1 MIVVMKADATTA
13 QIEHMA
19 QHISSLGLTPQ
30 VIHGTHQTVIAA
42 LGDERPGLTEVLE
55 PGEGVEKVLPIMAPY
70 KRASSEL
77 KRERTVV
84 KARGLEV
91 GGTKVSVIAGPCSVE
106 SEEQIVA
113 IARTLKQLGASA
125 LRGGAFKPRT
135 SPYSFQ
141 GHKELGLKML
151 AVARA
156 ETGLAIVTEVM
167 APEHVPLVAE
177 YADVLQ
183 IGARNMQNYQLLQ
196 AVGDSGK
203 PAMLKRGMSATMEEF
218 LLAAEYILDRGNP
231 NVMLCERG
239 IRTYEEH
246 TRFTLPLATVPYLHD
261 KSHLPV
267 VVDPSHGTGKAKL
280 VAPMSKAAVAAGADA
295 LIIEVHDDPEHAVSD
310 GPDDHARRLRPAHGP
325 VPPDRRSGGSDDVT
339 GLQWGLATARGRV
352 PPCRRHSCRGGRGGA
367 TAWPEPFRPAWAGP
381 RRTGRIPRA
390 TRRPPCRAPRPG
402 RP

>member
-1 MIVVMKADATTA
+1 MIVVMKADATAA

-19 QHISSLGLTPQ
+19 GHIASLGLKPQ

-42 LGDERPGLTEVLE
+42 LGEERPGLTEALE

-91 GGTKVSVIAGPCSVE
+91 GGQRVAVIAGPCSVE
-106 SEEQIVA
+106 DEEQIVSL
-113 IARTLKQLGASA
+113 ARKLKALGATG

-151 AVARA
+151 ATARA

-167 APEHVPLVAE
+167 APEHVPMVAE

-203 PAMLKRGMSATMEEF
+203 PALLKRGMSATVEEF

-239 IRTYEEH
+239 IRTYEDH

-267 VVDPSHGTGKAKL
+267 VVDPSHGTGKARL
-280 VAPMSKAAVAAGADA
+280 VAPMAKAAIAAGADG
-295 LIIEVHDDPEHAVSD
+295 LMIEVHDDPEHAVSD
-310 GPDDHARRLRPAHGP
+310 GAQTITPAAFKQMM
-325 VPPDRRSGGSDDVT
+325 D
-339 GLQWGLATARGRV
+339 Q
-352 PPCRRHSCRGGRGGA
+352 CRRIA
-367 TAWPEPFRPAWAGP
+367 EAVD
-381 RRTGRIPRA
+381 RTM
-390 TRRPPCRAPRPG
+390 
-402 RP
+402 

>member
-1 MIVVMKADATTA
+1 VIVVMKPDATAA
-13 QIEHMA
+13 QIKHME
-19 QHISSLGLTPQ
+19 QHITSLGLTPQ

-42 LGDERPGLTEVLE
+42 LGEERPGLTEVLE

-77 KRERTVV
+77 KKERTVV
-84 KARGLEV
+84 KVRSLEV
-91 GGTKVSVIAGPCSVE
+91 GGARVAAIAGPCSVE
-106 SEEQIVA
+106 SEEQIVTL
-113 IARTLKQLGASA
+113 ARKLKELGATA

-151 AVARA
+151 ATARA

-167 APEHVPLVAE
+167 APEHVPVVAE

-203 PAMLKRGMSATMEEF
+203 PALLKRGMSATVDEF

-231 NVMLCERG
+231 DVMLCERG
-239 IRTYEEH
+239 IRTYEDH
-246 TRFTLPLATVPYLHD
+246 TRFTLPLATVPYLND

-267 VVDPSHGTGKAKL
+267 VVDPSHGTGKSKL
-280 VAPMSKAAVAAGADA
+280 VTPMSKAAVAAGADA

-310 GPDDHARRLRPAHGP
+310 GAQTITPAAFGQ
-325 VPPDRRSGGSDDVT
+325 
-339 GLQWGLATARGRV
+339 LMQQ
-352 PPCRRHSCRGGRGGA
+352 CRRIA
-367 TAWPEPFRPAWAGP
+367 EAVD
-381 RRTGRIPRA
+381 RTM
-390 TRRPPCRAPRPG
+390 
-402 RP
+402 